1 MPEIEV
7 PMPKLSMTMEEGE
20 LISWR
25 KHEGDQVRAGEVICE
40 VNSDKVEMEVESPAD
55 GTLVRLAAA
64 EGEVVPVGA
73 PIATLDTEAEDLL
86 GGILDAPAGQAAEE
100 AAARPDG
107 GETAAPPPTGEA
119 PPADKAPQP
128 PGTGEAPPAPAAG
141 PTRAV
146 PAARRRAAEL
156 GVDLAAVQGSGR
168 DGLVRV
174 ADVEAAAAPAPA
186 VDSREH
192 AVPGSATLP
201 LRGAEPGAGPVQ
213 AAPAAAGAD
222 VESVQA
228 AAAATGADVE
238 EVPLSP
244 IRRVVARRLTES
256 MQSAPHFYLTV
267 RVDVTN
273 LLALRAELNQQLA
286 AGGQD
291 LKVSV
296 NDLLV
301 KACAGLLASNRELNV
316 SFGGDKLV
324 VHKRVHV
331 GVAVAVDGGL
341 LVPVVRDADQKSLT
355 QVAREAGELVERART
370 GRLGADEMS
379 GGTFTVSNLRMLGVE
394 QFTAVIN
401 SPEAAILAVGAAG
414 PEPLV
419 TGDGQVE
426 IRQVL
431 RLTLSIDHRAVDG
444 ATGATFLAQLKD
456 VLEQPLRIVA

>member
-64 EGEVVPVGA
+64 EGEVVAVGA

-86 GGILDAPAGQAAEE
+86 GGILDAPAGEAAGE

-119 PPADKAPQP
+119 PAADKAPEP
-128 PGTGEAPPAPAAG
+128 PGTGEAPAATGPAP
-141 PTRAV
+141 AV

-192 AVPGSATLP
+192 AVPPSATLP

-213 AAPAAAGAD
+213 AAPAAP
-222 VESVQA
+222 
-228 AAAATGADVE
+228 GADVE

-244 IRRVVARRLTES
+244 MRRVVARRLTES

-355 QVAREAGELVERART
+355 QVAREAGELVERARS

-379 GGTFTVSNLRMLGVE
+379 GGTFTVSNLGMLGVE

-401 SPEAAILAVGAAG
+401 PPEAAILAVGAAG

-444 ATGATFLAQLKD
+444 ATGAAFLAQLKD

>member
-64 EGEVVPVGA
+64 EGEVVAVGA

-86 GGILDAPAGQAAEE
+86 GGILDAPAGEAAEE

-119 PPADKAPQP
+119 PPADKAPEP
-128 PGTGEAPPAPAAG
+128 PGAGEAPPEAPPAPAAG
-141 PTRAV
+141 PTPAV

-186 VDSREH
+186 
-192 AVPGSATLP
+192 
-201 LRGAEPGAGPVQ
+201 
-213 AAPAAAGAD
+213 AAGAD
-222 VESVQA
+222 VEA
-228 AAAATGADVE
+228 AGADVE

-244 IRRVVARRLTES
+244 MRRVVARRLTES

-324 VHKRVHV
+324 VHQRVHV

-355 QVAREAGELVERART
+355 QVAREAGELVERARS

-379 GGTFTVSNLRMLGVE
+379 GGTFTVSNLGMLGVE

-401 SPEAAILAVGAAG
+401 PPEAAILAVGAAG

-444 ATGATFLAQLKD
+444 ATGAKFLAQLKD

>member
-1 MPEIEV
+1 M
-7 PMPKLSMTMEEGE
+7 
-20 LISWR
+20 
-25 KHEGDQVRAGEVICE
+25 
-40 VNSDKVEMEVESPAD
+40 
-55 GTLVRLAAA
+55 
-64 EGEVVPVGA
+64 
-73 PIATLDTEAEDLL
+73 
-86 GGILDAPAGQAAEE
+86 
-100 AAARPDG
+100 
-107 GETAAPPPTGEA
+107 
-119 PPADKAPQP
+119 
-128 PGTGEAPPAPAAG
+128 
-141 PTRAV
+141 
-146 PAARRRAAEL
+146 
-156 GVDLAAVQGSGR
+156 
-168 DGLVRV
+168 
-174 ADVEAAAAPAPA
+174 
-186 VDSREH
+186 
-192 AVPGSATLP
+192 
-201 LRGAEPGAGPVQ
+201 
-213 AAPAAAGAD
+213 
-222 VESVQA
+222 
-228 AAAATGADVE
+228 
-238 EVPLSP
+238 
-244 IRRVVARRLTES
+244 RRVVARRLTES

-267 RVDVTN
+267 RVDVTR

-355 QVAREAGELVERART
+355 QVAREAGELVERARS

-379 GGTFTVSNLRMLGVE
+379 GGTFTVSNLGMLGVE

-401 SPEAAILAVGAAG
+401 PPEAAILAVGAAG

-444 ATGATFLAQLKD
+444 ATGAAFLAQLKD

>member
-20 LISWR
+20 LITWV
-25 KHEGDQVRAGEVICE
+25 KHEGDQVRAGEVIAE

-73 PIATLDTEAEDLL
+73 PIATLETEAEDLL
-86 GGILDAPAGQAAEE
+86 GGILGPSAGDGAAKE
-100 AAARPDG
+100 AEARPDG
-107 GETAAPPPTGEA
+107 GETAAPPSTGQA
-119 PPADKAPQP
+119 PPADTADKAP
-128 PGTGEAPPAPAAG
+128 APPATTEQPPAAAAG
-141 PTRAV
+141 PAPVV

-156 GVDLAAVQGSGR
+156 GVDLSAVAGSGR

-174 ADVEAAAAPAPA
+174 ADVEAAAAPAA
-186 VDSREH
+186 
-192 AVPGSATLP
+192 
-201 LRGAEPGAGPVQ
+201 PV
-213 AAPAAAGAD
+213 APAPAARPPAAPVEAG
-222 VESVQA
+222 
-228 AAAATGADVE
+228 DVE
-238 EVPLSP
+238 EVPLTP
-244 IRRVVARRLTES
+244 MRRVVARRLTES

-267 RVDVTN
+267 RVDVTR
-273 LLALRAELNQQLA
+273 LLELRAELNRQLA

-296 NDLLV
+296 NDMIV
-301 KACAGLLASNRELNV
+301 KACAGLLAANRELNV

-324 VHKRVHV
+324 VHQRVHI

-341 LVPVVRDADQKSLT
+341 LVPVVRDTDQKSLT
-355 QVAREAGELVERART
+355 QVAREAGELVGRART
-370 GRLGADEMS
+370 GRLSGDDMG
-379 GGTFTVSNLRMLGVE
+379 GGTFTVSNLGMLGVE

-401 SPEAAILAVGAAG
+401 PPEAAILAVGAAV
-414 PEPLV
+414 PEPVV
-419 TGDGQVE
+419 TADGEVE
-426 IRQVL
+426 VRQVL

-444 ATGATFLAQLKD
+444 ATGARFLGQLKD

>member
-86 GGILDAPAGQAAEE
+86 GGILDAPAGEAAEE

-128 PGTGEAPPAPAAG
+128 GTAEAPPAPAAG
-141 PTRAV
+141 PAPAV

-192 AVPGSATLP
+192 AVPSSATLP

-222 VESVQA
+222 VEA
-228 AAAATGADVE
+228 AGADVE

-355 QVAREAGELVERART
+355 QVAREAGELVERARS

-379 GGTFTVSNLRMLGVE
+379 GGTFTVSNLGMLGVE

-401 SPEAAILAVGAAG
+401 PPEAAILAVGAAG

>member
-20 LISWR
+20 LISWV
-25 KHEGDQVRAGEVICE
+25 KHEGDQVRAGDVIAE

-73 PIATLDTEAEDLL
+73 PIATLETEAEDLL
-86 GGILDAPAGQAAEE
+86 GGILGAPPGDQPAEE

-107 GETAAPPPTGEA
+107 GETAAPPPAGEA
-119 PPADKAPQP
+119 PATEKAPAP
-128 PGTGEAPPAPAAG
+128 SGEAPAG
-141 PTRAV
+141 PVPVV

-156 GVDLAAVQGSGR
+156 GVDLAAVTGSGP

-174 ADVEAAAAPAPA
+174 ADVEAAAAPEEPA
-186 VDSREH
+186 ARE
-192 AVPGSATLP
+192 
-201 LRGAEPGAGPVQ
+201 EP
-213 AAPAAAGAD
+213 AAPAEAG
-222 VESVQA
+222 
-228 AAAATGADVE
+228 DVE
-238 EVPLSP
+238 EVPLTP
-244 IRRVVARRLTES
+244 MRRVVARRLTES

-267 RVDVTN
+267 RVDVTR
-273 LLALRAELNQQLA
+273 LLGLRAELNRQLA

-291 LKVSV
+291 VKVSV
-296 NDLLV
+296 NDLIV
-301 KACAGLLASNRELNV
+301 KACAGLLAGNRELNV

-324 VHKRVHV
+324 VHRRVHI

-341 LVPVVRDADQKSLT
+341 LVPVVRDADHKRITEL
-355 QVAREAGELVERART
+355 AREAGELAGRARA
-370 GRLGADEMS
+370 GKLGGDDMG
-379 GGTFTVSNLRMLGVE
+379 GGTFTVSNLGMLGIE

-401 SPEAAILAVGAAG
+401 PPEAAILAVGAAG

-419 TGDGQVE
+419 TADGQIEV
-426 IRQVL
+426 RQVL
-431 RLTLSIDHRAVDG
+431 RMTLSIDHRAVDG
-444 ATGATFLAQLKD
+444 ATGARFLSQLKD

>member
-20 LISWR
+20 LITWV
-25 KHEGDQVRAGEVICE
+25 KHEGDQVRAGEVIAE

-73 PIATLDTEAEDLL
+73 PIATLETEAEDLL
-86 GGILDAPAGQAAEE
+86 GGILGPSAGDGAAKE
-100 AAARPDG
+100 AEARPDG
-107 GETAAPPPTGEA
+107 GETAAPPPTGQA
-119 PPADKAPQP
+119 PPPDTADKAPALPATTEQP
-128 PGTGEAPPAPAAG
+128 PAAAAG
-141 PTRAV
+141 PAPVV

-156 GVDLAAVQGSGR
+156 GVDLSAVAGSGR

-174 ADVEAAAAPAPA
+174 ADVEAAAAPAA
-186 VDSREH
+186 
-192 AVPGSATLP
+192 
-201 LRGAEPGAGPVQ
+201 PV
-213 AAPAAAGAD
+213 APAPAARPPATPVEAG
-222 VESVQA
+222 
-228 AAAATGADVE
+228 DVE
-238 EVPLSP
+238 EVPLTP
-244 IRRVVARRLTES
+244 MRRVVARRLTES

-267 RVDVTN
+267 RVDVTR
-273 LLALRAELNQQLA
+273 LLELRAELNRQLA

-296 NDLLV
+296 NDMIV
-301 KACAGLLASNRELNV
+301 KACAGLLAANRELNV

-324 VHKRVHV
+324 VHQRVHI

-341 LVPVVRDADQKSLT
+341 LVPVVRDTDQKSLT
-355 QVAREAGELVERART
+355 QVAREAGELVGRART
-370 GRLGADEMS
+370 GRLSGDDMG
-379 GGTFTVSNLRMLGVE
+379 GGTFTVSNLGMLGVE

-401 SPEAAILAVGAAG
+401 PPEAAILAVGAAV
-414 PEPLV
+414 PEPVV
-419 TGDGQVE
+419 TADGEVE
-426 IRQVL
+426 VRQVL

-444 ATGATFLAQLKD
+444 ATGARFLGQLKD

>member
-20 LISWR
+20 LITWV

-86 GGILDAPAGQAAEE
+86 GGILDAPAGEAAGE

-128 PGTGEAPPAPAAG
+128 PGTGETPPASAAG
-141 PTRAV
+141 PAPAV

-174 ADVEAAAAPAPA
+174 ADVEAVAAPAPA

-192 AVPGSATLP
+192 AVP
-201 LRGAEPGAGPVQ
+201 Q
-213 AAPAAAGAD
+213 AA
-222 VESVQA
+222 
-228 AAAATGADVE
+228 GADVE

-244 IRRVVARRLTES
+244 MRRVVARRLTES

-355 QVAREAGELVERART
+355 QVAREAGELVERARS

-379 GGTFTVSNLRMLGVE
+379 GGTFTVSNLGMLGVE

>member
-1 MPEIEV
+1 V
-7 PMPKLSMTMEEGE
+7 
-20 LISWR
+20 
-25 KHEGDQVRAGEVICE
+25 
-40 VNSDKVEMEVESPAD
+40 
-55 GTLVRLAAA
+55 
-64 EGEVVPVGA
+64 
-73 PIATLDTEAEDLL
+73 
-86 GGILDAPAGQAAEE
+86 
-100 AAARPDG
+100 
-107 GETAAPPPTGEA
+107 
-119 PPADKAPQP
+119 
-128 PGTGEAPPAPAAG
+128 
-141 PTRAV
+141 V

-156 GVDLAAVQGSGR
+156 GVDLSAVAGSGR

-186 VDSREH
+186 VDNREH

-201 LRGAEPGAGPVQ
+201 LRGAEPGAGSVQ

-222 VESVQA
+222 VE
-228 AAAATGADVE
+228 
-238 EVPLSP
+238 EVPLSSM
-244 IRRVVARRLTES
+244 RRVVARRLTES

-267 RVDVTN
+267 RVDVTR
-273 LLALRAELNQQLA
+273 LLELRAELNRQLA

-301 KACAGLLASNRELNV
+301 KACAGLLAANRELNV

-324 VHKRVHV
+324 VHRRVHI

-341 LVPVVRDADQKSLT
+341 LVPVVRDADHKSLT
-355 QVAREAGELVERART
+355 QVAREAGELVGRARA
-370 GRLGADEMS
+370 GRLGGDDMG
-379 GGTFTVSNLRMLGVE
+379 GGTFTVSNLGMLGVE

-401 SPEAAILAVGAAG
+401 PPEAAILAVGAAG

-419 TGDGQVE
+419 TAAGEVE
-426 IRQVL
+426 VRQVL

-444 ATGATFLAQLKD
+444 ATGARFLAQLKD

>member
-1 MPEIEV
+1 MPEIDV

-20 LISWR
+20 LIAWV

-73 PIATLDTEAEDLL
+73 PIATLETEAEDLL
-86 GGILDAPAGQAAEE
+86 GGILGPTAGDAAAQE
-100 AAARPDG
+100 AEARPDG
-107 GETAAPPPTGEA
+107 GETAAPPPAGQA
-119 PPADKAPQP
+119 PPADAADKAP
-128 PGTGEAPPAPAAG
+128 APPATTEEPPAAAAG
-141 PTRAV
+141 PTPVV

-156 GVDLAAVQGSGR
+156 GVDLSGVAGSGPN
-168 DGLVRV
+168 GLVRV
-174 ADVEAAAAPAPA
+174 ADVEATAAPAAPAPA
-186 VDSREH
+186 AR
-192 AVPGSATLP
+192 
-201 LRGAEPGAGPVQ
+201 
-213 AAPAAAGAD
+213 PAAAA
-222 VESVQA
+222 VEA
-228 AAAATGADVE
+228 GDVE
-238 EVPLSP
+238 EVPLTP
-244 IRRVVARRLTES
+244 MRRVVARRLTES

-267 RVDVTN
+267 RVDVTR
-273 LLALRAELNQQLA
+273 LLELRAELRRQLA

-296 NDLLV
+296 NDMIV
-301 KACAGLLASNRELNV
+301 KACAGLLAANRELNV

-324 VHKRVHV
+324 VHQRVHV

-355 QVAREAGELVERART
+355 QVAREAGELVGRARA
-370 GRLGADEMS
+370 GRLGGDDMG
-379 GGTFTVSNLRMLGVE
+379 GGTFTVSNLGMLGVE

-401 SPEAAILAVGAAG
+401 PPEAAILAVGAAG
-414 PEPLV
+414 PEPVV
-419 TGDGQVE
+419 TADGEVE
-426 IRQVL
+426 VRQVL

-444 ATGATFLAQLKD
+444 ATGARFLAQLKD

>member
-20 LISWR
+20 LITWVR
-25 KHEGDQVRAGEVICE
+25 HEGDQVRAGEVIAE

-73 PIATLDTEAEDLL
+73 PIATLETEAEDLL
-86 GGILDAPAGQAAEE
+86 GGILGPSAGDGADQEAE
-100 AAARPDG
+100 ARPDG
-107 GETAAPPPTGEA
+107 GETAAPPPTGQA
-119 PPADKAPQP
+119 PPADTAGKAP
-128 PGTGEAPPAPAAG
+128 APPATSEQPPAAAG
-141 PTRAV
+141 PTPVV

-156 GVDLAAVQGSGR
+156 GVDLSAVAGSGR

-174 ADVEAAAAPAPA
+174 ADVEAAAAPAAPEA
-186 VDSREH
+186 
-192 AVPGSATLP
+192 P
-201 LRGAEPGAGPVQ
+201 
-213 AAPAAAGAD
+213 APAAAP
-222 VESVQA
+222 VEA
-228 AAAATGADVE
+228 GDVE
-238 EVPLSP
+238 EVPLTP
-244 IRRVVARRLTES
+244 MRRVVARRLTES

-267 RVDVTN
+267 RVDVTR
-273 LLALRAELNQQLA
+273 LLELRAELNRQLA

-296 NDLLV
+296 NDMIV
-301 KACAGLLASNRELNV
+301 KACAGLLAANRELNV

-324 VHKRVHV
+324 VHQRVHI

-341 LVPVVRDADQKSLT
+341 LVPVVRDTDQKSLT
-355 QVAREAGELVERART
+355 QVAREAGELVGRARA
-370 GRLGADEMS
+370 GRLGGDDMG
-379 GGTFTVSNLRMLGVE
+379 GGTFTVSNLGMLGVE

-401 SPEAAILAVGAAG
+401 PPEAAILAVGAAVA
-414 PEPLV
+414 EPLV
-419 TGDGQVE
+419 TADGEVE
-426 IRQVL
+426 VRQVL

-444 ATGATFLAQLKD
+444 ATGARFLAQLKD

>member
-20 LISWR
+20 LITWV
-25 KHEGDQVRAGEVICE
+25 KHEGDQVRAGEVIAE

-73 PIATLDTEAEDLL
+73 PIATLETEAEDLL
-86 GGILDAPAGQAAEE
+86 GGILGPSAGDGAAKE
-100 AAARPDG
+100 AEARPDG
-107 GETAAPPPTGEA
+107 GETAAPPPTGQA
-119 PPADKAPQP
+119 PPPDTADKAP
-128 PGTGEAPPAPAAG
+128 APPATTEQPPAAAAG
-141 PTRAV
+141 PAPVV

-156 GVDLAAVQGSGR
+156 GVDLSAVAGSGR

-174 ADVEAAAAPAPA
+174 ADVEAAAAPAA
-186 VDSREH
+186 
-192 AVPGSATLP
+192 
-201 LRGAEPGAGPVQ
+201 PV
-213 AAPAAAGAD
+213 APAPAARPPAAPVEAG
-222 VESVQA
+222 
-228 AAAATGADVE
+228 DVE
-238 EVPLSP
+238 EVPLTP
-244 IRRVVARRLTES
+244 MRRVVARRLTES

-267 RVDVTN
+267 RVDVTR
-273 LLALRAELNQQLA
+273 LLELRAELNRQLA

-296 NDLLV
+296 NDMIV
-301 KACAGLLASNRELNV
+301 KACAGLLAANRELNV

-324 VHKRVHV
+324 VHQRVHI

-341 LVPVVRDADQKSLT
+341 LVPVVRDTDQKSLT
-355 QVAREAGELVERART
+355 QVAREAGELVGRART
-370 GRLGADEMS
+370 GRLGGDDMG
-379 GGTFTVSNLRMLGVE
+379 GGTFTVSNLGMLGVE

-401 SPEAAILAVGAAG
+401 PPEAAILAVGAAV
-414 PEPLV
+414 PEPVV
-419 TGDGQVE
+419 TADGEVE
-426 IRQVL
+426 VRQVL

-444 ATGATFLAQLKD
+444 ATGARFLGQLKD

>member
-1 MPEIEV
+1 MPEVQV

-20 LISWR
+20 LVAWR
-25 KHEGDQVRAGEVICE
+25 KHEGDTVRAGEVICE

-64 EGEVVPVGA
+64 EGEVVAVGA

-86 GGILDAPAGQAAEE
+86 GGLLDAPAAEAAEE

-107 GETAAPPPTGEA
+107 GETAAPPPTEA
-119 PPADKAPQP
+119 PAADGAPQP
-128 PGTGEAPPAPAAG
+128 AAPATG
-141 PTRAV
+141 PTPVV

-168 DGLVRV
+168 NGLVRV
-174 ADVEAAAAPAPA
+174 ADVEAAAAPAPPA
-186 VDSREH
+186 P
-192 AVPGSATLP
+192 AP
-201 LRGAEPGAGPVQ
+201 
-213 AAPAAAGAD
+213 AAPPAAAGD
-222 VESVQA
+222 
-228 AAAATGADVE
+228 GDVE

-244 IRRVVARRLTES
+244 MRRVVARRLTES

-267 RVDVTN
+267 RVDVTR
-273 LLALRAELNQQLA
+273 LLALRAELNDQLA
-286 AGGQD
+286 AGGQH

-301 KACAGLLASNRELNV
+301 KACAGLLAANRQLNV
-316 SFGGDKLV
+316 SFGGDKLL
-324 VHKRVHV
+324 VHRRVHV

-355 QVAREAGELVERART
+355 QLAREAGELVERART
-370 GRLGADEMS
+370 GRLGADEMG
-379 GGTFTVSNLRMLGVE
+379 GGTFTVSNLGMLGVE

-401 SPEAAILAVGAAG
+401 PPEAAILAVGAAG

-419 TGDGQVE
+419 TGEGQVE

-444 ATGATFLAQLKD
+444 ATGAAFLAQLKD